1 MNQMYNLHRSPKT
14 KMTTTTTE
22 TTQLM
27 TLFDNFILDSS
38 KIVCP
43 KKDTVILIAKII
55 NHMLTDDYQ
64 TSTTKNIE
72 SVFVSNDE
80 EPKKKTK
87 KPKAKKVDPVSTEPS
102 DVVLTEAAANT
113 SQEVE
118 KKPKAKK
125 VKKVEDPVSATASPD
140 VEKKP
145 KAKKAKKVDEPVS
158 TDPAASPDV
167 EKKPKAKK
175 VKKVEEPVSSA
186 ESSDPQEVEKKP
198 KAKKVKKTV
207 TDTVP
212 VLPVDDEPVNEPT
225 ESESPIVVQ
234 DELVEEDLIEIE
246 VDNEYE

>member
-43 KKDTVILIAKII
+43 KKATVILIANII

-64 TSTTKNIE
+64 TSTTKNIK

-87 KPKAKKVDPVSTEPS
+87 KPKAKKVDPVSTESS
-102 DVVLTEAAANT
+102 DLVLTEPDATASQEVEKKPKTKKTKKVEDPVSASPDVEKKPKAKKT
-113 SQEVE
+113 KKVEDPVSTDPADPQEVE

-125 VKKVEDPVSATASPD
+125 VKKV
-140 VEKKP
+140 
-145 KAKKAKKVDEPVS
+145 DEPVS
-158 TDPAASPDV
+158 SD
-167 EKKPKAKK
+167 
-175 VKKVEEPVSSA
+175 